1 MRRSVPDLPEVHIT
15 HTTSSNHTYK
25 EQDNNVNTISNMSMH
40 HKCVRE
46 TAHIPRATP

>member
-1 MRRSVPDLPEVHIT
+1 MRRSVPDLPGVHIT
-15 HTTSSNHTYK
+15 HPTYK
-25 EQDNNVNTISNMSMH
+25 EHDNNVNTISNMSMH